1 MLQGAG
7 DTAVPETGQVTDAKY
22 REAPGLLFYTASL
35 IIGDGYVKIGI
46 YLLCFLFPGHR
57 EACNCEGT

>member
-22 REAPGLLFYTASL
+22 REAPWLLFY
-35 IIGDGYVKIGI
+35 IG
-46 YLLCFLFPGHR
+46 LFH
-57 EACNCEGT
+57 EEK